1 MEVLK
6 DIEEIKK
13 LKARYFRFLDSKNWD
28 DLGRCLTNDVL
39 FSYPP
44 QEIKVEGRAGLIEN
58 FKKRHAITQTAHTG
72 SMPEIDLLDDNNA
85 KGVWFMTDYI
95 ITPSGDGKTISQGFG
110 HYFETYQ
117 KEQGEW
123 KIKTILL
130 ERLLI
135 TQPDAALINIQ

>member
-6 DIEEIKK
+6 EIEEIKQ
-13 LKARYFRFLDSKNWD
+13 LKARYFRFLDSKNWN
-28 DLGRCLTNDVL
+28 DLADCLAHDVL

-44 QEIKVEGRAGLIEN
+44 QEIKVEGRAALIEN

-72 SMPEIDLLDDNNA
+72 SMPEIELIDGNNA
-85 KGVWFMTDYI
+85 KGIWFMTDYI
-95 ITPSGDGKTISQGFG
+95 VTPLEDGKTISQGFG

-117 KEQGEW
+117 KERSKW

-130 ERLLI
+130 ERLII